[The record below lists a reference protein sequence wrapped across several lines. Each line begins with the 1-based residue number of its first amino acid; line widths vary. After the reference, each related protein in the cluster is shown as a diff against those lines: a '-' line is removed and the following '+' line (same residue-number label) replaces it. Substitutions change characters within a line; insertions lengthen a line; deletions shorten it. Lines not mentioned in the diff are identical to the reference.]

1 MSEPLF
7 LNSVMQE
14 KIWVG
19 LSYVM
24 SLVTTFRAKKS
35 ENIGQSQLTQMVCL
49 R

>member
-14 KIWVG
+14 KIWGG
-19 LSYVM
+19 LNYEM
-24 SLVTTFRAKKS
+24 SLVTTFQAKKS
-35 ENIGQSQLTQMVCL
+35 ENIGPSQLIQMECL